1 MLKFLK
7 ERKSDYNANLFVNEL
22 VEASKYLG
30 ILEGKVASYQ
40 FDGILIPLLNNKDAI
55 STMYIEG
62 TQTTI
67 SDIYEEKINT
77 QPNSDKVAL
86 EASNHTRA
94 IIYGSEYLLTNPFSH
109 TLIKKLH
116 QLTLEG
122 IVPSGKEKTLGQ
134 YKTEDNRITNS
145 MGSTIFTPPPYTET
159 KKYMD
164 ELIYFMNDSSD
175 GLNPLI
181 KAAIMHSQF
190 ESIHPF
196 SDGNGRVGRLLISLY
211 LYKAKIINFP
221 FFYMSE
227 AISQDKRVYYNM
239 LTESRNSDYNEWIRF
254 FLKKC
259 VVQARN
265 HIGYIDSLNE
275 LYEKTKETLQTVIN
289 SPKYDLIAECL
300 FTQPILTS
308 AYLAER
314 LNVSSG
320 QARRYLDSLESAQIL
335 LGNDW
340 KRNRR
345 YYFIDLLELARRT

>member
-7 ERKSDYNANLFVNEL
+7 ERKNDYDANLFVNEL

-67 SDIYEEKINT
+67 SDIYEEKINA
-77 QPNSDKVAL
+77 QPNSDKVAI
-86 EASNHTRA
+86 EANNHTRA
-94 IIYGSEYLLTNPFSH
+94 IIYGSEYLLTNSFSH

-122 IVPSGKEKTLGQ
+122 IVSSEKEKTLGQ
-134 YKTEDNRITNS
+134 YKAEDNRITNS
-145 MGSTIFTPPPYTET
+145 MGTTIFTPPSYTET

-164 ELIYFMNDSSD
+164 ELIYFMNDSTD

-239 LTESRNSDYNEWIRF
+239 LTASRNGDYTEWIRF

-265 HIGYIDSLNE
+265 HIGYIDSLNQ
-275 LYEKTKETLQTVIN
+275 LYEKTKETLQTIIN

-314 LNVSSG
+314 LSVSPG
-320 QARRYLDSLESAQIL
+320 QARRYLDSLENAQIL

>member
-40 FDGILIPLLNNKDAI
+40 FDGILIPLLTTRTRFPLCISKVLKLLSAI
-55 STMYIEG
+55 SMRKRLIRSP
-62 TQTTI
+62 I
-67 SDIYEEKINT
+67 LIKF
-77 QPNSDKVAL
+77 AL

-122 IVPSGKEKTLGQ
+122 IVPLGKEKTLGQ

-190 ESIHPF
+190 ESIIHLAMEM
-196 SDGNGRVGRLLISLY
+196 V
-211 LYKAKIINFP
+211 
-221 FFYMSE
+221 
-227 AISQDKRVYYNM
+227 
-239 LTESRNSDYNEWIRF
+239 EWG
-254 FLKKC
+254 
-259 VVQARN
+259 A
-265 HIGYIDSLNE
+265 S
-275 LYEKTKETLQTVIN
+275 
-289 SPKYDLIAECL
+289 
-300 FTQPILTS
+300 
-308 AYLAER
+308 
-314 LNVSSG
+314 
-320 QARRYLDSLESAQIL
+320 
-335 LGNDW
+335 
-340 KRNRR
+340 
-345 YYFIDLLELARRT
+345 

>member
-1 MLKFLK
+1 
-7 ERKSDYNANLFVNEL
+7 
-22 VEASKYLG
+22 
-30 ILEGKVASYQ
+30 
-40 FDGILIPLLNNKDAI
+40 
-55 STMYIEG
+55 
-62 TQTTI
+62 
-67 SDIYEEKINT
+67 
-77 QPNSDKVAL
+77 
-86 EASNHTRA
+86 
-94 IIYGSEYLLTNPFSH
+94 
-109 TLIKKLH
+109 
-116 QLTLEG
+116 
-122 IVPSGKEKTLGQ
+122 
-134 YKTEDNRITNS
+134 
-145 MGSTIFTPPPYTET
+145 
-159 KKYMD
+159 
-164 ELIYFMNDSSD
+164 
-175 GLNPLI
+175 
-181 KAAIMHSQF
+181 MHSQF

-239 LTESRNSDYNEWIRF
+239 LTASRNGDYTEWIRF

-265 HIGYIDSLNE
+265 HIGYIDSLNQ
-275 LYEKTKETLQTVIN
+275 LYEKTKETLQSIIN

-314 LNVSSG
+314 LSVSPG
-320 QARRYLDSLESAQIL
+320 QARRYLDALENAHIL

>member
-122 IVPSGKEKTLGQ
+122 IVSSGKEKTLGQ

-175 GLNPLI
+175 GLSPLI

-239 LTESRNSDYNEWIRF
+239 LTESRNGDYNEWIRF